1 MGMRII
7 GGLRTTGGSSHTH
20 DLETPVLAQYVR
32 LRVLEAGER
41 VTLGLVFPPAGEG
54 ILWEDEDPGGGSTNF
69 NWSGTPD

>member
-41 VTLGLVFPPAGEG
+41 VTLGLVSPPAGEG
-54 ILWEDEDPGGGSTNF
+54 ILWEDEVPGGSVVF
-69 NWSGTPD
+69 AWSGTPD